1 MNMMLT
7 EENGVYQFDCTKALW
22 ATNEIRE
29 QYFNARIHVL
39 KNADFIIETQDELL
53 IVEYK
58 NATIRNAV
66 NPQAFNP
73 TDDKT
78 RDSLARKYY
87 DSLPYL
93 QLRGKNKPKRYI
105 FIIEAA
111 NSDSTMRARLRGKI
125 AKELPFVLQS
135 NMATGI
141 NLLEEF
147 DVLSIAEWNAHPLY
161 GNYPCLP
168 VAQTNKRGIDSK

>member
-1 MNMMLT
+1 MKMMLT

-22 ATNEIRE
+22 ATNEIRD

-39 KNADFIIETQDELL
+39 KNADFIIETEDELL

-58 NATIRNAV
+58 NATIHNAA
-66 NPQAFNP
+66 NPQAFHLN
-73 TDDKT
+73 DDKM

-105 FIIEAA
+105 IIIEAES
-111 NSDSTMRARLRGKI
+111 SDTTMRARLRERI
-125 AKELPFVLQS
+125 AKELPFVLQCK
-135 NMATGI
+135 MATGI
-141 NLLEEF
+141 NILEEF
-147 DVLSIAEWNAHPLY
+147 EVLSISEWNAHPLY

-168 VAQTNKRGIDSK
+168 VAQAN

>member
-1 MNMMLT
+1 MMLP

-22 ATNEIRE
+22 ATNEIRN

-39 KNADFIIETQDELL
+39 KNADFIIETEDELL

-58 NATIRNAV
+58 NAAISNAA
-66 NPQAFNP
+66 NPQAFHPN
-73 TDDKT
+73 DERM

-87 DSLPYL
+87 DSLPHL
-93 QLRGKNKPKRYI
+93 QLKGKNKPKRYI
-105 FIIEAA
+105 CIIEAA
-111 NSDSTMRARLRGKI
+111 NSDSTMRARLKIRI
-125 AKELPFVLQS
+125 AKELPFLLQS

-147 DVLSIAEWNAHPLY
+147 DVLSISEWNAHPMY

-168 VAQTNKRGIDSK
+168 VAQAN

>member
-1 MNMMLT
+1 MKMMLT

-39 KNADFIIETQDELL
+39 KNADFIIETETELL

-58 NATIRNAV
+58 NSTISKAV

-73 TDDKT
+73 NDDKMQV
-78 RDSLARKYY
+78 SLAHKYY

-93 QLRGKNKPKRYI
+93 QLKGKDKPKRYI
-105 FIIEAA
+105 YIIESA
-111 NSDSTMRARLRGKI
+111 NSDSTMRARLRGRI
-125 AKELPFVLQS
+125 AKELPFALQS

-141 NLLEEF
+141 TLLEGFE
-147 DVLSIAEWNAHPLY
+147 VLSIAEWNAHPVY
-161 GNYPCLP
+161 SNYPCVP
-168 VAQTNKRGIDSK
+168 TEQAN